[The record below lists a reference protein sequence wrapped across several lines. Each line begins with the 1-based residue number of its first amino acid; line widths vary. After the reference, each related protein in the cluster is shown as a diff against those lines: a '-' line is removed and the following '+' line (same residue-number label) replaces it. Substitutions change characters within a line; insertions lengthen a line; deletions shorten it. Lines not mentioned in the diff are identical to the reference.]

1 MKKGSSKKTSPPTR
15 LVLTLDVRN
24 VYKDE
29 KKSRIVEIAFKI
41 KENKL
46 TLKIGS
52 TYIELGRLE
61 QLRFKEYCIEQQI
74 NHEFVWSTLND
85 VYKITLDKEVLLK
98 LYEQKYCLSIEDLSL
113 VIGYLHYI
121 EDKAFYDV
129 CLLDY
134 SEIPDHLQKEYAEF
148 QNYEYIAI
156 ENKKIYPDTSY
167 KIELI

>member
-1 MKKGSSKKTSPPTR
+1 MVKGSKKISAPTR
-15 LVLTLDVRN
+15 LVLTLDARN

-29 KKSRIVEIAFKI
+29 KKSRIIEIVFKI

-46 TLKIGS
+46 TLKIG
-52 TYIELGRLE
+52 TCYIELGRLE
-61 QLRFKEYCIEQQI
+61 QLRFKEYCFEQQI
-74 NHEFVWSTLND
+74 NHEFVWSTIND
-85 VYKITLDKEVLLK
+85 VYKITLDKEILVK

-113 VIGYLHYI
+113 VIGYLHYS

-134 SEIPDHLQKEYAEF
+134 SEIPDHLQKEYTEF
-148 QNYEYIAI
+148 QKYEYIAI
-156 ENKKIYPDTSY
+156 ENKKIYPETNY

>member
-1 MKKGSSKKTSPPTR
+1 MKKGAKKTSPPTK

-74 NHEFVWSTLND
+74 NHEFVWSTMND
-85 VYKITLDKEVLLK
+85 VYKITLDKDVLLK

-113 VIGYLHYI
+113 VIGYLHYS

-134 SEIPDHLQKEYAEF
+134 SEIPDHLQKEYDEF
-148 QNYEYIAI
+148 KNYEYIAI
-156 ENKKIYPDTSY
+156 ENKKIYPDTYY